1 MYPWTSWRILVPL
14 ILGLAGLV
22 LFVLFEIYVAVE
34 PMVRLSVFA
43 NRTTNLAFFTEMI
56 HGLIMWVVLFYL
68 PLYMSACQGYSAVV
82 SGVATLPE
90 MLTIAPTAVGIGQV
104 ITKTGRY
111 VWVIW
116 AGWIVQTLGL
126 GLLIL
131 LDTDTKLYQWILI
144 CLVSGVGLG
153 ILLPGLLFQLQAASK
168 NEEMAFA
175 VAAFIFFRSLGQ
187 ALGVA
192 IGSVIFQN
200 EMARQLLRYPR
211 FADRAEQLARDA
223 TALVEVIRDM
233 PDGTAEKDEL
243 RQAYAQSFHMVWIVM
258 CALSGGCLVLTWWVK
273 GYGINV
279 GLETEQS
286 LQEGELKGSKRK

>member
-1 MYPWTSWRILVPL
+1 MYPWTSWRTLVPL

-43 NRTTNLAFFTEMI
+43 NRTTNLAFFTETI
-56 HGLIMWVVLFYL
+56 HGLIMWCILFYL
-68 PLYMSACQGYSAVV
+68 PLFFQAVQGYPAVL
-82 SGVATLPE
+82 SGVAMLPD
-90 MLTIAPTAVGIGQV
+90 MLTIAPTAVAIGQV

-111 VWVIW
+111 VWVVWAVW

-153 ILLPGLLFQLQAASK
+153 ILLPGLLFQLQAASN
-168 NEEMAFA
+168 NEDMAFA
-175 VAAFIFFRSLGQ
+175 VAAFIFFRSMGQ
-187 ALGVA
+187 ALGLA

-200 EMARQLLRYPR
+200 EMARRLLRYPR
-211 FADRAEQLARDA
+211 FAAEQLARDA
-223 TALVEVIRDM
+223 TALVEVIRKM
-233 PDGTAEKDEL
+233 PDGTVEKNEL

-273 GYGINV
+273 G
-279 GLETEQS
+279 LELEQS
-286 LQEGELKGSKRK
+286 LREGELKGSKKK